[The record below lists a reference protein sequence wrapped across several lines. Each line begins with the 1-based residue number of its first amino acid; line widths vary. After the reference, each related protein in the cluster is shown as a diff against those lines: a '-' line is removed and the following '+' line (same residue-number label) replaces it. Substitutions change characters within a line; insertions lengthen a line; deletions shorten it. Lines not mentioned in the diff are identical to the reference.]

1 MALADLERDPKS
13 VTTEQ
18 RALSDIERDPKWL
31 GEGGLQL

>member
-1 MALADLERDPKS
+1 MALADTERDPKS
-13 VTTEQ
+13 VTTVQ